1 MLVSLNYFVFLPYI
15 FSAMFKQQGYDVKEL
30 PEEDCDLF
38 IDCSGTL
45 KVTSYKKKLLVPW
58 NYACKILW
66 YICCVAA
73 IWTF

>member
-45 KVTSYKKKLLVPW
+45 KVTSYKKNYQFLEAMPVRFYDTYAVLL
-58 NYACKILW
+58 
-66 YICCVAA
+66 
-73 IWTF
+73 